1 MKILVIVDLTKDFC
15 LPDGGLSVSKG
26 YEVVPVA
33 NKLMREGEFD
43 LVVAINDLH
52 PVNHKCFAR
61 NHPGHA
67 PFSTVDLNGLTQ
79 VLWTDH
85 NIEGTDGANF
95 HPDLATHLI
104 DKVLYKGTDPEV
116 DSNSGFFDNARLK
129 ETELRKYILSEARE
143 AGVPFADIELTIVG
157 LATDWCIK
165 MTALD
170 AREIGFNTTVAIDAC
185 RPVNLSPGDEEKAIR
200 EMIAAGVT
208 VVESRKLIPEQTREV
223 SSRRLQALHP

>member
-1 MKILVIVDLTKDFC
+1 MKILILVDITNDFC
-15 LPDGGLSVSKG
+15 LPDGGLSVAKG

-33 NKLMREGEFD
+33 NELMRNGDYD

-52 PVNHKCFAR
+52 PANHKCFAR

-67 PFSTVDLNGLTQ
+67 AFTTIDLNGLTQ

-85 NIEGTDGANF
+85 NIEGTPGADF
-95 HPDLATHLI
+95 HKDLQTSLI

-116 DSNSGFFDNARLK
+116 DSNSGFFDNARRK
-129 ETELRKYILSEARE
+129 ETELRNYILAQAQK
-143 AGVPFADIELTIVG
+143 AGVPFSEIELTVVG

-170 AREIGFNTTVAIDAC
+170 ARDIGFKTTVALDGC
-185 RPVNLSPGDEEKAIR
+185 RPVNLNPDDELKAIR
-200 EMIAAGVT
+200 EMIAAGVN
-208 VVESRKLIPEQTREV
+208 VVESRELLP
-223 SSRRLQALHP
+223 SSRRDYPIARTTELHP